1 MRETLLKRC
10 FDNMDNRIHLA
21 LQRKDGH
28 RDKAVTH
35 WQVVVENSSVLDGI
49 ICWTIEKVFE
59 S

>member
-35 WQVVVENSSVLDGI
+35 SLVAEKSSVLDGI

>member
-28 RDKAVTH
+28 RDKAVPRSL
-35 WQVVVENSSVLDGI
+35 VAEKSSVLDGI

>member
-28 RDKAVTH
+28 HDKAVAEKH
-35 WQVVVENSSVLDGI
+35 SVLDGI

>member
-1 MRETLLKRC
+1 
-10 FDNMDNRIHLA
+10 MDNRIHLA

-35 WQVVVENSSVLDGI
+35 SLVAEKSSVLDGI

>member
-1 MRETLLKRC
+1 
-10 FDNMDNRIHLA
+10 MDNRIHLA